1 MEHLR
6 AYNLRLLSNI
16 LPLHVAEFF
25 LKNKFNND
33 VQTSSLNSVRISFFA
48 IASTYPSLWV
58 TVTFCFKVVAK
69 PWGKNHFF
77 VSMLICVHVTE
88 WVLI

>member
-25 LKNKFNND
+25 LKNNLNND
-33 VQTSSLNSVRISFFA
+33 MEVSASSGTLFQ
-48 IASTYPSLWV
+48 
-58 TVTFCFKVVAK
+58 C
-69 PWGKNHFF
+69 
-77 VSMLICVHVTE
+77 
-88 WVLI
+88 

>member
-25 LKNKFNND
+25 LKNNLNTDMEVSASSGTLFQCRVKMILI
-33 VQTSSLNSVRISFFA
+33 VSAVVRSKQTS
-48 IASTYPSLWV
+48 PE
-58 TVTFCFKVVAK
+58 
-69 PWGKNHFF
+69 
-77 VSMLICVHVTE
+77 MLYNQC
-88 WVLI
+88 LSQF